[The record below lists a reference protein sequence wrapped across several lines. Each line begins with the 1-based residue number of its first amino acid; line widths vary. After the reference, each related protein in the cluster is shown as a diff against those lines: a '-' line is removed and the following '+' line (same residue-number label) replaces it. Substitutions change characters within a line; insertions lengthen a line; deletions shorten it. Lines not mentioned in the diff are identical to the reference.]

1 MQKQAARRKEID
13 MLNGP
18 ILQRV
23 ILFAIPLILTN
34 MLQLVYNAADIIVV
48 GQFDGL
54 EAVAAVGATTSLYN
68 LFSNLSISLSSG
80 TSMCLSVQ
88 LGAKNHKEAFEYTHT
103 SVVTALVIGVLMGVL
118 GFFTAEPLLRLLK
131 TDPVILERSTL
142 YLKIIFLGF
151 PATLLYNYTANIIRT
166 IGNTKSP
173 LIYLAISGVA
183 NVALNVV
190 FVAGFHMG
198 VAGVAIATLS
208 SQVLSAILCVRYLHR
223 LPKEHPCHLYFTRL
237 RMYNNKFARI
247 LNAGIPIA
255 LNSMAFSVANVTIQ
269 SSVNTF
275 GVAGVSGSSSAAS
288 IEGFTY
294 VAMNSV
300 VQASLIFIGQNRG
313 AGKYDRIKRIIFNN
327 VLLVS
332 AVGIVMGGA
341 TFLLARPLL
350 SLYLGQ
356 GEDLA
361 VAFGVNRM
369 MCVLLPYFIC
379 GIMDTLIY
387 CSRGLG
393 ASFWPMVFSIS
404 AVFGIRVLWV
414 FLVLPYLSTIFTD
427 VFVQYRILFL
437 SYPISWFLSCIPQS
451 IYLACRYKKM
461 KRERENLQAL

>member
-13 MLNGP
+13 MLNDP

-131 TDPVILERSTL
+131 TDPIILERSTL

-223 LPKEHPCHLYFTRL
+223 LPMEHPCHLYFTRL

>member
-131 TDPVILERSTL
+131 TDPIILERSTL
-142 YLKIIFLGF
+142 YLKIVFLGF

-237 RMYNNKFARI
+237 RMYNNKFVRI

>member
-103 SVVTALVIGVLMGVL
+103 SVVTALVIGILMGVL